1 MKAVGLWP
9 ALMLAV
15 VGLVSVLV
23 LLLLATTI
31 WLSFHEGRPGEVAS
45 AASLANYAAIF
56 GSSLTYGILAN
67 SLGFSLTT
75 TGIALAVGIPAAW
88 LVERTDF
95 HGKGLLFA
103 FMTIG
108 LLIPGFADAMG
119 WLFLLHPR
127 IGLINIWLM
136 RLFGL
141 SQPVFNIASVFG
153 MGCVQGLSLA
163 PVAFIMTAAVFR
175 AMDPALEEAALVSG
189 ADRLATFRRVSLRL
203 AWPGV
208 CAAMIYIFTLGFSAF
223 DVPAIIGWSNRV
235 YTFSTYLLF
244 QLRPDDT
251 LPRFGLAAAL
261 ATIVIVFAGAL
272 SYAYAQMQRQ
282 ARYYQVVTGKAYR
295 PSELALGR
303 GRFAAWLFL
312 VLYVVLSKL
321 CPIGFLAWASFL
333 PFFQVPSAA
342 AFASLSL
349 RNYDELPWEL
359 IAAGLRNTFVL
370 MLLVPTITLLVS
382 FCFSWI
388 VLRTRIKGRAFFD
401 VMAFLPHA
409 IPAVIF
415 GLSALLFVLYATG
428 PYVPLDGTLAI
439 LLIVL
444 VIARASYATRM
455 TNSGLIQ
462 IHSELEESAQV
473 SGAGLGTVIARIVVP
488 LLGPT
493 LGYTWL
499 WIALLTFRELTL
511 VVMLTT
517 RSNMTLPVVTWS
529 IWMSGASGQA
539 SALTLIL
546 LTLMIPFVALY
557 WFVTRKRSVF
567 MRV

>member
-1 MKAVGLWP
+1 MRGGGLWP

-15 VGLVSVLV
+15 VGLVSLLV
-23 LLLLATTI
+23 LLLLVTTI
-31 WLSFHEGRPGEVAS
+31 WLSFHEGRPGEVVNT
-45 AASLANYAAIF
+45 ASLANYAAIF
-56 GSSLTYGILAN
+56 GSSLTYAILAN

-95 HGKGLLFA
+95 NGKGLLFA

-127 IGLINIWLM
+127 IGLVNLWLM
-136 RLFGL
+136 HVFGL

-189 ADRLATFRRVSLRL
+189 ADRLVTFQRVSLRL
-203 AWPGV
+203 AWPGI

-244 QLRPDDT
+244 QLRPDDA

-261 ATIVIVFAGAL
+261 ATIVIVFAGVL
-272 SYAYAQMQRQ
+272 SYAYARMQRQ
-282 ARYYQVVTGKAYR
+282 ARRYQVVTGKAYR
-295 PSELALGR
+295 PSELTLGR
-303 GRFAAWLFL
+303 GKYAAWGFL
-312 VLYVVLSKL
+312 VLYVLLSKL

-342 AFASLSL
+342 ALASLSL
-349 RNYDELPWEL
+349 TNYTELPWEL
-359 IAAGLRNTFVL
+359 VTAGLRNTFVL
-370 MLLVPTITLLVS
+370 MLLVPTLTLLVS

-409 IPAVIF
+409 VPAVIF
-415 GLSALLFVLYATG
+415 GLSALLFVLYVAG
-428 PYVPLDGTLAI
+428 PSLPLDGTLTI
-439 LLIVL
+439 LLAIL
-444 VIARASYATRM
+444 VIARTSYATRM

-462 IHSELEESAQV
+462 IHHELEEGAQV
-473 SGAGLGTVIARIVVP
+473 SGAGLGTVIGRIVAP

-493 LGYTWL
+493 LSYTWL

-517 RSNMTLPVVTWS
+517 RSNMTLPVVAWS
-529 IWMSGASGQA
+529 IWMSGATGQA
-539 SALTLIL
+539 SALALIML
-546 LTLMIPFVALY
+546 MLMIPFVALY
-557 WFVTRKRSVF
+557 WLVAHKRGAF

>member
-1 MKAVGLWP
+1 MRAGGLWP

-31 WLSFHEGRPGEVAS
+31 WLSVHEGRPGEVAN

-56 GSSLTYGILAN
+56 GSSLTYAILAN

-75 TGIALAVGIPAAW
+75 TGIALAIGIPAAW

-95 HGKGLLFA
+95 RGKGLLFA

-127 IGLINIWLM
+127 IGLVNLWLM

-141 SQPVFNIASVFG
+141 HQPVFNITSVFG

-175 AMDPALEEAALVSG
+175 ALDPVLEEAALVSG

-203 AWPGV
+203 AWPGI
-208 CAAMIYIFTLGFSAF
+208 CAATIYIFTLGFSAF

-272 SYAYAQMQRQ
+272 SYAYARLQRQ
-282 ARYYQVVTGKAYR
+282 ARHYQVVTGKAYR

-303 GRFAAWLFL
+303 GSFAAWAFL
-312 VLYVVLSKL
+312 ALYVLLSKL

-333 PFFQVPSAA
+333 PYFQMPSAA

-349 RNYDELPWEL
+349 TNYTELPWEL

-370 MLLVPTITLLVS
+370 MLVVPTLTLLVS
-382 FCFSWI
+382 FCFSWV

-415 GLSALLFVLYATG
+415 GLSALLFVLYVAG
-428 PYVPLDGTLAI
+428 ASVPLDGTVTV
-439 LLIVL
+439 LLIIL
-444 VIARASYATRM
+444 VIARTSYATRM

-473 SGAGLGTVIARIVVP
+473 SGAGLGTIIARIVVP

-499 WIALLTFRELTL
+499 WVALLTFRELTL

-517 RSNMTLPVVTWS
+517 RGNMTLPVVTWS
-529 IWMSGASGQA
+529 IWMSGATGQA
-539 SALTLIL
+539 SALALL
-546 LTLMIPFVALY
+546 MLTLMIPFVVFY
-557 WFVTRKRSVF
+557 WLVAGKRGAF
-567 MRV
+567 LRV

>member
-1 MKAVGLWP
+1 
-9 ALMLAV
+9 MLAV

>member
-1 MKAVGLWP
+1 
-9 ALMLAV
+9 MLAV

-136 RLFGL
+136 KLFGL

-272 SYAYAQMQRQ
+272 SYVYARMQRQ
-282 ARYYQVVTGKAYR
+282 ARFYQVVTGKAYR

-333 PFFQVPSAA
+333 PYFQVPSAA

-349 RNYDELPWEL
+349 GNYDDLPWKL

-428 PYVPLDGTLAI
+428 PYVPLDGTLTI

-462 IHSELEESAQV
+462 IHNELEESAQV

-557 WFVTRKRSVF
+557 WFVARKRSVV